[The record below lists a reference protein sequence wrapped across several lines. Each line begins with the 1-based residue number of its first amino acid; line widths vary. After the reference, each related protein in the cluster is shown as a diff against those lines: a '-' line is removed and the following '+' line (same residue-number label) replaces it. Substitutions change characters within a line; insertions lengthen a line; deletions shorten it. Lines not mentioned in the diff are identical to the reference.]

1 MAYKIVLNTTV
12 VDAQKMLNYVYW
24 QVKNHLLL
32 VGRSDFANGIVSS
45 DDSTVWHLDGYPEF
59 PEGTYETVKAV
70 EITDEEYEELV
81 KQLELGTVEE
91 PEDPV
96 AGETVMSAQEMR
108 SKILT
113 LEDELA
119 AAKILL
125 GVE

>member
-1 MAYKIVLNTTV
+1 MAYKIVLNTTIM
-12 VDAQKMLNYVYW
+12 DAQKTLNYVYW

-32 VGRSDFANGIVSS
+32 VGRSDLANGIVSS
-45 DDSTVWHLDGYPEF
+45 DGSTVWHLDGYPEF
-59 PEGTYETVKAV
+59 TEGTYETVKAV

-81 KQLELGTVEE
+81 KQLEIGTVEE
-91 PEDPV
+91 PEDPGV
-96 AGETVMSAQEMR
+96 GETVMSAQEMR

>member
-12 VDAQKMLNYVYW
+12 VDAQKALNYVYW

-45 DDSTVWHLDGYPEF
+45 DGSTVWHLDGYPEF

-91 PEDPV
+91 PEDHG

>member
-12 VDAQKMLNYVYW
+12 VDAQKNLNYVYW

-45 DDSTVWHLDGYPEF
+45 DGSTVWHLDGYPEF
-59 PEGTYETVKAV
+59 PEGSYETVKAV

-81 KQLELGTVEE
+81 KQLEIGTVEE
-91 PEDPV
+91 PEDPGT
-96 AGETVMSAQEMR
+96 GETVMSAQEMR

>member
-1 MAYKIVLNTTV
+1 MAYKILLNTTV
-12 VDAQKMLNYVYW
+12 VDAQKALNYVYW

-45 DDSTVWHLDGYPEF
+45 DGSTVWHLDGYPEF
-59 PEGTYETVKAV
+59 PEGSYETVKAV

-91 PEDPV
+91 PEDPG

>member
-1 MAYKIVLNTTV
+1 MYYKILLGTII
-12 VDAQKMLNYVYW
+12 VDAQQSLSYVMW
-24 QVKNHLLL
+24 QTANHILLSCEKRL
-32 VGRSDFANGIVSS
+32 ANGIVSS
-45 DDSTVWHLDGYPEF
+45 DGSTVWHLDGYPEF
-59 PEGTYETVKAV
+59 PEGSYETVKAV

-81 KQLELGTVEE
+81 KQLEIGTVEE
-91 PEDPV
+91 PEDPGT
-96 AGETVMSAQEMR
+96 GETVMSAQEMR

>member
-12 VDAQKMLNYVYW
+12 VDAQKTLNYVYW

-45 DDSTVWHLDGYPEF
+45 DGSMVWHLDGYPEF

-81 KQLELGTVEE
+81 KQLEIGTVEE
-91 PEDPV
+91 PEDTGT
-96 AGETVMSAQEMR
+96 GETVMSAQEMR

-125 GVE
+125 GVD

>member
-12 VDAQKMLNYVYW
+12 VDAQKNLNYVYW

-32 VGRSDFANGIVSS
+32 VGRSDFANGIVCS
-45 DDSTVWHLDGYPEF
+45 DGSTVWHLDGYPEF
-59 PEGTYETVKAV
+59 PEGSYETVKAV

-81 KQLELGTVEE
+81 KQLEIGTVEE
-91 PEDPV
+91 PEDPDT
-96 AGETVMSAQEMR
+96 GETVMSAQEMR

-119 AAKILL
+119 ATKILL

>member
-1 MAYKIVLNTTV
+1 MYYKILLGTTI
-12 VDAQKMLNYVYW
+12 VDAQQSLSYVMWQMANHML
-24 QVKNHLLL
+24 LSCEERL
-32 VGRSDFANGIVSS
+32 ANGILSS
-45 DDSTVWHLDGYPEF
+45 DDSTVWHLDGLPAF

-70 EITDEEYEELV
+70 EITDEEYEELA

-91 PEDPV
+91 PEDPG

-108 SKILT
+108 SKVLT

-119 AAKILL
+119 AEKILL

>member
-12 VDAQKMLNYVYW
+12 VDAQKNLNYVYW
-24 QVKNHLLL
+24 QEKNHLLL

-45 DDSTVWHLDGYPEF
+45 DGSTVWHLDGYPEF
-59 PEGTYETVKAV
+59 PEGTYETVKAE

-91 PEDPV
+91 PEDPGT
-96 AGETVMSAQEMR
+96 GETVMSAQEMR

>member
-12 VDAQKMLNYVYW
+12 VDAQKNLNYVYW

-32 VGRSDFANGIVSS
+32 VGRSDLANGIVSS
-45 DDSTVWHLDGYPEF
+45 DGSTVWHLDGYPEF

-91 PEDPV
+91 PEDPGT
-96 AGETVMSAQEMR
+96 GETVMSAQEMR

>member
-12 VDAQKMLNYVYW
+12 VDAQKTLNYVYW

-32 VGRSDFANGIVSS
+32 VGRSDLANGIVSS
-45 DDSTVWHLDGYPEF
+45 DGSTVWHLDGYPEF

-91 PEDPV
+91 PEDPG
-96 AGETVMSAQEMR
+96 AGETVMSAQDMR

>member
-1 MAYKIVLNTTV
+1 MAYKILLNTTV
-12 VDAQKMLNYVYW
+12 VDAQKTLNYVYW

-32 VGRSDFANGIVSS
+32 VGRSDLANGIVSS
-45 DDSTVWHLDGYPEF
+45 DGSTVWHLDGYPEF

-91 PEDPV
+91 PEDPGT
-96 AGETVMSAQEMR
+96 GETVMSAQEMR
-108 SKILT
+108 SKILA

>member
-12 VDAQKMLNYVYW
+12 VDAQKALNYVYW
-24 QVKNHLLL
+24 QVKNHLML

-45 DDSTVWHLDGYPEF
+45 DGSTVWHLDGYPEF
-59 PEGTYETVKAV
+59 PEGSYETVKAV

-91 PEDPV
+91 PEDPG

>member
-1 MAYKIVLNTTV
+1 MAYKIVLNTTIM
-12 VDAQKMLNYVYW
+12 DAQKTLNYVYW
-24 QVKNHLLL
+24 QVKNRLLL
-32 VGRSDFANGIVSS
+32 AGRSDFANGIVSS
-45 DDSTVWHLDGYPEF
+45 DGSTVWHLDGYPEF

-70 EITDEEYEELV
+70 EITDEEYEDLV
-81 KQLELGTVEE
+81 KQLEIGTGEE
-91 PEDPV
+91 PEAPG
-96 AGETVMSAQEMR
+96 AGETVMSVQERR

>member
-1 MAYKIVLNTTV
+1 MAYKILLNTTV
-12 VDAQKMLNYVYW
+12 VDAQSTLNYVYW

-32 VGRSDFANGIVSS
+32 AGRSDFANGIVSS
-45 DDSTVWHLDGYPEF
+45 DGSTVWHLDGYQEF
-59 PEGTYETVKAV
+59 PEGSYETVKAV

-81 KQLELGTVEE
+81 KQLEIGTVEE
-91 PEDPV
+91 PEDPGT
-96 AGETVMSAQEMR
+96 GETVMSAQEMR

>member
-1 MAYKIVLNTTV
+1 MAYKIVLNTTA
-12 VDAQKMLNYVYW
+12 VDAQSKLNYVYW

-45 DDSTVWHLDGYPEF
+45 DGSTVWHLDGYPEF
-59 PEGTYETVKAV
+59 PDGSYETVKAV

-91 PEDPV
+91 PEDPDT
-96 AGETVMSAQEMR
+96 GETVMSVQEMR
-108 SKILT
+108 SKSLT

>member
-1 MAYKIVLNTTV
+1 MYYKILLGTTI
-12 VDAQKMLNYVYW
+12 VDAQQSLSYVMW
-24 QVKNHLLL
+24 QMVNHILLSCDEQL
-32 VGRSDFANGIVSS
+32 ANGIVSS
-45 DDSTVWHLDGYPEF
+45 DGSTVWHLDGYPEF
-59 PEGTYETVKAV
+59 PEGSYETVKAV

-81 KQLELGTVEE
+81 KQLEIGTVEE
-91 PEDPV
+91 PEDP
-96 AGETVMSAQEMR
+96 GTSETVMSAQEMR

>member
-1 MAYKIVLNTTV
+1 MYYKILLGTTI
-12 VDAQKMLNYVYW
+12 VDAQQSLSYVMW
-24 QVKNHLLL
+24 QMVNHILLSCDEQL
-32 VGRSDFANGIVSS
+32 ANGIVSS
-45 DDSTVWHLDGYPEF
+45 DGSTVWHLDGYPEF
-59 PEGTYETVKAV
+59 TEGTYETVKAV

-91 PEDPV
+91 PEDPG

>member
-12 VDAQKMLNYVYW
+12 VDAQKNLNYVYW

-45 DDSTVWHLDGYPEF
+45 DGSTVWHLDGYPEF

-81 KQLELGTVEE
+81 KQLEIGTVEE
-91 PEDPV
+91 PEDPG

>member
-12 VDAQKMLNYVYW
+12 VDAQKTLNYVYW

-91 PEDPV
+91 PEDPG

>member
-12 VDAQKMLNYVYW
+12 VDAQKELNYVYW

-45 DDSTVWHLDGYPEF
+45 DGSTVWHLDGYPEF
-59 PEGTYETVKAV
+59 PEGSYETVKAV

-81 KQLELGTVEE
+81 KQLEIGTVEE
-91 PEDPV
+91 PEDPGT
-96 AGETVMSAQEMR
+96 GETVMSAQEMR

-119 AAKILL
+119 ATKILL

>member
-12 VDAQKMLNYVYW
+12 VDAQKNLNYVYW

-45 DDSTVWHLDGYPEF
+45 DGSTVWHLDGYPEF
-59 PEGTYETVKAV
+59 PEGTYETAKAV
-70 EITDEEYEELV
+70 EITDEEYEELA

-91 PEDPV
+91 PEDPGT
-96 AGETVMSAQEMR
+96 GETVMSAQEMR

>member
-12 VDAQKMLNYVYW
+12 VDAQKTLNYVYW

-45 DDSTVWHLDGYPEF
+45 DGSTVWHLDGYPEF
-59 PEGTYETVKAV
+59 PEGSYETVKAV

-81 KQLELGTVEE
+81 KQLEIGTVEE
-91 PEDPV
+91 PEDPG

>member
-1 MAYKIVLNTTV
+1 MYYKILLGTTI
-12 VDAQKMLNYVYW
+12 VDAQQSLSYVMW
-24 QVKNHLLL
+24 QMVNHILLSCEERL
-32 VGRSDFANGIVSS
+32 ANGILSS
-45 DDSTVWHLDGYPEF
+45 DCSTVWHLDGYPEF

-70 EITDEEYEELV
+70 EITDEEYEDLV
-81 KQLELGTVEE
+81 KQLEIGTVEE
-91 PEDPV
+91 PEDPG

>member
-12 VDAQKMLNYVYW
+12 VDAQKTLNYIYW

-45 DDSTVWHLDGYPEF
+45 DGSTVWHLDGYPEF
-59 PEGTYETVKAV
+59 HEGSYETVKAV
-70 EITDEEYEELV
+70 EVTDEEYDELV

-91 PEDPV
+91 PEDPGT
-96 AGETVMSAQEMR
+96 GETVMSAQEMR

>member
-1 MAYKIVLNTTV
+1 MAYKILLNTTV
-12 VDAQKMLNYVYW
+12 VDAQKTLNYVYW

-32 VGRSDFANGIVSS
+32 VGRSDLANGIVSS
-45 DDSTVWHLDGYPEF
+45 DGSTVWHLDGYPEF
-59 PEGTYETVKAV
+59 PEGSYETVKAV

-81 KQLELGTVEE
+81 KQLEIGTVEE
-91 PEDPV
+91 PEDPGT
-96 AGETVMSAQEMR
+96 GETVMSAQEMR
-108 SKILT
+108 SKILA

>member
-12 VDAQKMLNYVYW
+12 VDAQKTLNYVYW

-32 VGRSDFANGIVSS
+32 VGRFDFANGIVSS
-45 DDSTVWHLDGYPEF
+45 DGSTVWHLDGYPEF
-59 PEGTYETVKAV
+59 PEGTYETVKSV
-70 EITDEEYEELV
+70 EITDEEYEELA

-91 PEDPV
+91 PEDPGV
-96 AGETVMSAQEMR
+96 GETVMSAQEMR

>member
-1 MAYKIVLNTTV
+1 MAYKILLNTSV
-12 VDAQKMLNYVYW
+12 VDAQSTLNYVYW

-32 VGRSDFANGIVSS
+32 VGRSDLANGIVSS
-45 DDSTVWHLDGYPEF
+45 DGSTVWHLDGYPEF
-59 PEGTYETVKAV
+59 PEGSYETVKAV

-91 PEDPV
+91 PEDPGT
-96 AGETVMSAQEMR
+96 GETVMSAQEMR

-119 AAKILL
+119 ATKILL

>member
-1 MAYKIVLNTTV
+1 MAYKILLNTTV
-12 VDAQKMLNYVYW
+12 VDAQKALNYVYW

-45 DDSTVWHLDGYPEF
+45 DGSTVWHLDGYPEF

-70 EITDEEYEELV
+70 EITDEEYEDLV

-91 PEDPV
+91 PEDPG

>member
-1 MAYKIVLNTTV
+1 MAYKILLNTTV
-12 VDAQKMLNYVYW
+12 VDAQNTLNYVYW

-45 DDSTVWHLDGYPEF
+45 DGSTVWHLDGYPEF
-59 PEGTYETVKAV
+59 PEGSYETVKAV

-91 PEDPV
+91 PEDPG

-108 SKILT
+108 SKILA

>member
-12 VDAQKMLNYVYW
+12 VDAQKALNYVYW

-45 DDSTVWHLDGYPEF
+45 DGSTVWHLDGYPVF
-59 PEGTYETVKAV
+59 PEVSYKTVKAV

-91 PEDPV
+91 PEDPG

>member
-12 VDAQKMLNYVYW
+12 VDAQKNLNYVYW

-45 DDSTVWHLDGYPEF
+45 DGSTVWHLDGYPEF
-59 PEGTYETVKAV
+59 PEGSYETVKAV
-70 EITDEEYEELV
+70 EITGEEYEELV

-91 PEDPV
+91 PEDPG

>member
-1 MAYKIVLNTTV
+1 MAYKILLNTTV
-12 VDAQKMLNYVYW
+12 VDVQKELNYVYW

-45 DDSTVWHLDGYPEF
+45 DGSTVWHLDGYPEF
-59 PEGTYETVKAV
+59 PEGSYETVRAV
-70 EITDEEYEELV
+70 EITDKEYEELV

-91 PEDPV
+91 PEDPGV
-96 AGETVMSAQEMR
+96 GETVMSAQEMR

>member
-12 VDAQKMLNYVYW
+12 VDAQKNLNYVYW

-45 DDSTVWHLDGYPEF
+45 DGSTVWHLDGYPEF

-81 KQLELGTVEE
+81 KQLEIGTVEE
-91 PEDPV
+91 PEDPGT
-96 AGETVMSAQEMR
+96 GETVMSAQEMR

>member
-1 MAYKIVLNTTV
+1 MYYKILLGTTI
-12 VDAQKMLNYVYW
+12 VDAQQSLSYVMW
-24 QVKNHLLL
+24 QMVNHILLSCEERL
-32 VGRSDFANGIVSS
+32 ANGIVSS
-45 DDSTVWHLDGYPEF
+45 DGSTVWHLDGYPEF
-59 PEGTYETVKAV
+59 PEGSYETVKAV

-81 KQLELGTVEE
+81 KQLEIGTVEE
-91 PEDPV
+91 PEDPG

-113 LEDELA
+113 LEDELV

>member
-12 VDAQKMLNYVYW
+12 VDAQKTLNYVYW

-32 VGRSDFANGIVSS
+32 VGRSDLANGIVSS
-45 DDSTVWHLDGYPEF
+45 DCSTVWHLDGYPEF
-59 PEGTYETVKAV
+59 PEGSYETVKAV
-70 EITDEEYEELV
+70 EITDEEYDELV
-81 KQLELGTVEE
+81 KQLEIGTVEE
-91 PEDPV
+91 PEDPGT
-96 AGETVMSAQEMR
+96 GETVMSAQEMR
-108 SKILT
+108 SKILA